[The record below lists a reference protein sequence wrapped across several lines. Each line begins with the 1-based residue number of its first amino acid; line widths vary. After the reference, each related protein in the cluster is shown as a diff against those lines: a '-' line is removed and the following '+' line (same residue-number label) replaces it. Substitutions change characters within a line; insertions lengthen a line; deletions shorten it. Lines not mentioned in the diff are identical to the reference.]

1 MIRSFAA
8 GILLVL
14 AAQIATAE
22 AMTAADVK
30 RCNAMAATLAP
41 KKAEIQQMQE
51 KRDAMAETVEAKGDI
66 WEELE
71 VHRLASAGHAAQADA
86 AKADYESSKKDLM
99 KTEFALQALAR
110 QFNQDIA
117 SYNQSCATK

>member
-1 MIRSFAA
+1 MIRSLAT

-41 KKAEIQQMQE
+41 KKAEIQQM
-51 KRDAMAETVEAKGDI
+51 
-66 WEELE
+66 
-71 VHRLASAGHAAQADA
+71 
-86 AKADYESSKKDLM
+86 
-99 KTEFALQALAR
+99 
-110 QFNQDIA
+110 
-117 SYNQSCATK
+117 